1 MIKATMVV
9 FVSETH
15 LEVFEPFQRNYEV
28 VHQDGTSYDSALNV
42 ARKVA
47 KDNGFDIVNEYSE
60 ENEFGD
66 PITCYFLE
74 KEV

>member
-15 LEVFEPFQRNYEV
+15 LEIFEPIERHYEIMNEGV
-28 VHQDGTSYDSALNV
+28 NYDSALRI
-42 ARKVA
+42 AKRVA
-47 KDNGFDIVNEYSE
+47 KAYGFDIVNEYSE
-60 ENEFGD
+60 FNEFGD

-74 KEV
+74 RET